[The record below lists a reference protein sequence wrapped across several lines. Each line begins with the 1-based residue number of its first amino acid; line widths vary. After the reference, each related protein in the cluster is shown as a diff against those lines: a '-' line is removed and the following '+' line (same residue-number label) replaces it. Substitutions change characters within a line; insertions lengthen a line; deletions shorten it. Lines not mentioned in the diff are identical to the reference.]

1 MNCNKGNRKATA
13 HKISLPLTLIKANFP
28 LPWNLPLSLTENIKI
43 TLLADLNAALS
54 FFSFTGSV
62 DHTP

>member
-1 MNCNKGNRKATA
+1 MNYNKDTTEKLL
-13 HKISLPLTLIKANFP
+13 HIKLSLTLVIAHFP